1 MQCPSGLLL
10 NYQVFHFLK
19 SAQVWIR
26 GILDS
31 QDSLVRRITSP
42 HRETTQTSKV
52 RNRKAG
58 DGYAIRDMIVVV
70 TVEII
75 AGWQM
80 GALTRQWCQ
89 LVTMLEA
96 NKGLPSGI
104 TGCQLETQLTR
115 NNERSNRLQHTDND
129 RWEVGKGKDI
139 AMFRKSS
146 IEDIVLMHLG
156 KADHHRKKNSDRQ
169 SSGVFCCWSIVRSAT
184 YNRLMSWLGLLEY
197 WISVSASVTNERS

>member
-10 NYQVFHFLK
+10 NYQVFHFFK

-42 HRETTQTSKV
+42 HWETSKV

-70 TVEII
+70 TAVEII

-104 TGCQLETQLTR
+104 IGCQLETQLTR

-146 IEDIVLMHLG
+146 IEDIVLIMHLG
-156 KADHHRKKNSDRQ
+156 KADHRQKENSDCRN
-169 SSGVFCCWSIVRSAT
+169 SGVFSCWSIVR
-184 YNRLMSWLGLLEY
+184 
-197 WISVSASVTNERS
+197 